1 MRFFCLYFLISISFI
16 LTGCNKML
24 NQQPLSELPY
34 DQFWQTANDAKFGN
48 AAIYSGLQK
57 TFSSSFIEWGDARSD
72 NLKAAGT
79 GDAQVSIAYNG
90 LTALTLSADWT
101 NLYSTIARAN
111 LAIKYVPN
119 IKDALLTNTLRN
131 NYLAQAYASRAF
143 LYFWAVRLW
152 GDVPVR
158 LTPYETLDSVPT
170 LCRSNKDSVLNN
182 VIIPDLK
189 KALKLS
195 DKNSLSTFEINQ
207 AAILSMLTEVY
218 LWQHDYTNVIN
229 TTDQLIALKR
239 YDLASQGN
247 YRNVFSD
254 GNTIE
259 NIWSLNW
266 NYLTDGYNN
275 IAAKLGST
283 SNTSNFQIDVPFTI
297 WESAASLGDLR
308 RSLNYDT
315 TLVSSGITVIWK
327 FYPLDPTSG
336 KPLVPNR
343 IQNQVKLPFYRW
355 ADILLMRAEAFNWAL
370 NDKAYAISLVNRIR
384 TRANAKLLTASN
396 YSTQLDL
403 EWAILTERQLELFAE
418 GKRWFDLV
426 RTNRVLDILD
436 PIITNRQILGHVTVT
451 GFKDPRKILWPISR
465 TVLNADLTLT
475 QNPPYSK

>member
-1 MRFFCLYFLISISFI
+1 MRLFCLYFLICVSFI
-16 LTGCNKML
+16 LMGCNKML

-34 DQFWQTANDAKFGN
+34 DQFWKTANDAKFGN

-57 TFSSSFIEWGDARSD
+57 TFSSAFIEWGDARSD

-79 GDAQVSIAYNG
+79 GEAQVSLSYNG
-90 LTALTLSADWT
+90 LTALTLSTDWT
-101 NLYSTIARAN
+101 NLYTTIARAN
-111 LAIKYVPN
+111 LAIKYVPS
-119 IKDALLTNTLRN
+119 ITDPSLTNTLRN
-131 NYLAQAYASRAF
+131 NYLAQAYAVRSF

-158 LTPYETLDSVPT
+158 LTPYENLDSVPN
-170 LCRSNKDSVLNN
+170 LGRSNKDSVLNN

-195 DKNSLSTFEINQ
+195 DKNSLSTYEINQ
-207 AAILSMLTEVY
+207 AAILSMLSEVY
-218 LWQHDYTNVIN
+218 LWQHDYLNVIN

-239 YDLASQGN
+239 FDLAPQGTF
-247 YRNVFSD
+247 RNVFSD
-254 GNTIE
+254 ANTIE

-283 SNTSNFQIDVPFTI
+283 SNTSNFGIDVPFTI
-297 WESAASLGDLR
+297 WESATSLGDLR

-343 IQNQVKLPFYRW
+343 SQNQAKLPFYRW
-355 ADILLMRAEAFNWAL
+355 ADILLMRAEAFNWAM
-370 NDKAYAISLVNRIR
+370 NDKTNAISLVNKVRA
-384 TRANAKLLTASN
+384 RANAKLLNASN
-396 YSTQLDL
+396 YSSQLDV

-426 RTNRVLDILD
+426 RTNRVIDIMD
-436 PIITNRQILGHVTVT
+436 PIITNRQILGNINVT
-451 GFKDPRKILWPISR
+451 GFKDSRKILWPISR
-465 TVLNADLTLT
+465 TALTADPSLI